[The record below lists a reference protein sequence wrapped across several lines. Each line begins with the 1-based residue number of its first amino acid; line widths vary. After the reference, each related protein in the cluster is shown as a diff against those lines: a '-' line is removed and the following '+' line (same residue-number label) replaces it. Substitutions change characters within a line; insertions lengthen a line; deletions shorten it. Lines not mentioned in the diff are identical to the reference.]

1 MLTIISNAKILD
13 VDAGAYVD
21 EAHIVIEDGTIRE
34 LARTP
39 PALADARRIDVA
51 GATVM
56 PGLID
61 SHVHVIAHTADF
73 SAIERQSPFEVA
85 ARASRTLREMTQRGF
100 TTVRD
105 VGGCDFGLAKAVEDG
120 LFVGPRIAFGGK
132 ALTPTGG
139 HGDMRGPGE
148 DLRDEAYTVPS
159 LGRRCDGVDA
169 VRAAARDE
177 LRRGAH
183 HVKIMANGGV
193 SSPTDRIDS
202 DQYSEAEI
210 AAVVDEALMA
220 NRYVV
225 AHAYTARAIER
236 CVRNGVRSI
245 EHGNLADEA
254 SLTLMKERGAFLV
267 PTLSTYRALADE
279 GVAAGLPESLAAK
292 IDIVLDAGIRAVE
305 AAYRLGVPMAYGTDL
320 LGVMHRRQLD
330 EFVLRAEVMPAAEI
344 LRCATVNGARLLNME
359 DRIGR
364 IAPGYSADLIAFAG
378 DPLRDI
384 AVMSGLPQRLALV
397 MKQGIVQAG
406 EAAVHHR
413 A

>member
-1 MLTIISNAKILD
+1 MLTIISNATILD
-13 VDAGAYVD
+13 VDKGDYVD
-21 EAHIVIEDGTIRE
+21 EAHIVIEDGIIRE
-34 LARTP
+34 LARKA
-39 PALADARRIDVA
+39 PAHADARHIDVA

-61 SHVHVIAHTADF
+61 AHVHVIAHTADF
-73 SAIERQSPFEVA
+73 AAIQRQSPFEVA
-85 ARASRTLREMTQRGF
+85 ARASRTLREMLGRGF

-105 VGGCDFGLAKAVEDG
+105 VGGCDFGLANAVEEG
-120 LFVGPRIAFGGK
+120 LFAGPRIAFGGK
-132 ALTPTGG
+132 ALSPSGG

-148 DLRDEAYTVPS
+148 DALDEAYTVPS

-202 DQYSEAEI
+202 DQFSEAEI
-210 AAVVDEALMA
+210 AAAVDEAQMA

-225 AHAYTARAIER
+225 AHAYTGRAIAR

-245 EHGNLADEA
+245 EHGNLVDEPTIA
-254 SLTLMKERGAFLV
+254 LMKQKGAFLV
-267 PTLSTYRALADE
+267 PTLATYRALKDE

-292 IDIVLDAGIRAVE
+292 IDLVLDAGIRAVE
-305 AAYRLGVPMAYGTDL
+305 MAYRAGVPMAYGTDL

-330 EFVLRAEVMPAAEI
+330 EFVLRAEVVPPVDL
-344 LRCATVNGARLLNME
+344 LRTATVTGAQLLNME

-364 IAPGYSADLIAFAG
+364 LAPGYSADLIAFGG
-378 DPLRDI
+378 DPLSDI
-384 AVMSGLPQRLALV
+384 TVMAQLPQRLSMV
-397 MKQGIVQAG
+397 MKQGVIS
-406 EAAVHHR
+406 
-413 A
+413 